1 MPGDYII
8 TMVFRTDGH
17 DISRIFAKK
26 KKKKKK
32 KRIHLNLHIW
42 GGDKPDQGYSSVYM
56 GVCIYT
62 YICIDMCVWGSTVG
76 HAFGSICASLF
87 I

>member
-1 MPGDYII
+1 MIYQE
-8 TMVFRTDGH
+8 FLQK
-17 DISRIFAKK
+17 KK

-32 KRIHLNLHIW
+32 KRGFILTCTFG